1 MSPASYA
8 AQRARFL
15 ANSVATASPARLL
28 TMLYDRLVLDLARAE
43 EAQRANQR
51 IAASAQLIHAQEIV
65 LELTSSLVV
74 DAWDGGPG
82 LLNLYTFLHSELVRA
97 NISGDADKTAACRAI
112 VEPLR
117 DAWHAAAIELSV
129 NAAVDEPVRV
139 S

>member
-1 MSPASYA
+1 MSTTSYA

-43 EAQRANQR
+43 EAQRAGSR
-51 IAASAQLIHAQEIV
+51 IAANTQLLHAQDIV
-65 LELTSSLVV
+65 MELTSSLRP

-97 NISGDADKTAACRAI
+97 NITGDAEKTKSCRELI
-112 VEPLR
+112 EPLR
-117 DAWHAAAIELSV
+117 DAWHAAALELAVNLTEPASV
-129 NAAVDEPVRV
+129 G
-139 S
+139 